1 MIHSINTIDQ
11 SLSLI
16 GVKTL
21 SCQLRAVCEMHQKK
35 VDLVEVDTVAEFVR
49 EQIEKIKILQ
59 EDELGEIWLTAAEKG
74 RRGDLCKNEYTDCKD
89 RKFEEK
95 VVFQIVQ

>member
-21 SCQLRAVCEMHQKK
+21 SCQLRAVCEMHLQKA
-35 VDLVEVDTVAEFVR
+35 DRVEVDTVAEFVR

-59 EDELGEIWLTAAEKG
+59 ENELGEMWLTAAEKG
-74 RRGDLCKNEYTDCKD
+74 QEGRYM
-89 RKFEEK
+89 
-95 VVFQIVQ
+95 